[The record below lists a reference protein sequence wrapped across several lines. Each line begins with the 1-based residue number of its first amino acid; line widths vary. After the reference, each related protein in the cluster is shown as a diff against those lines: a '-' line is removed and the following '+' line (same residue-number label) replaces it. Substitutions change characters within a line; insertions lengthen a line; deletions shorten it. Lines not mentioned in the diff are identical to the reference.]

1 MFFASKKIVGIDIG
15 SSSIKLAELTV
26 NSGGAILENFAVVP
40 SPQQAITNGEIT
52 DSILVAESIRS
63 AFKENGFKNKKA
75 CVGLSG
81 TAVIIKKISIPRVEP
96 KRLREQVQYEA
107 AQYLPFDVSQV
118 TLEHHVLSFT
128 SSPENLDVLVVAAQ
142 NEYILNYISSI
153 NQAGLKCGIL
163 DVNSLALAN
172 IFELNYGKTS
182 EPVALFNFGSNI
194 TNFLVLFQGE
204 VIFSRDIPVGGFH
217 FTNEISKN
225 MGITFDEAETL
236 KISQSAEQKEVP
248 EETRTFMNI
257 ALDYVTEEIRNS
269 IDFYTATAQ
278 GHLITK
284 AYYTGGASLTVGLIQ
299 HLVDVLKLPFETFNP
314 AQNIRSGSKK
324 ITPLYL
330 QQITPFRS
338 IACGLGIR
346 LVGDNK

>member
-1 MFFASKKIVGIDIG
+1 MFFSSKKVVGVDIG

-26 NSGGAILENFAVVP
+26 SSGGATLDNFAVIP

-52 DSILVAESIRS
+52 DSVLVADTIRT
-63 AFKENGFKNKKA
+63 AFKENGFKNKSA

-81 TAVIIKKISIPRVEP
+81 TAVIIKKISMPRVEP
-96 KRLREQVQYEA
+96 KKLRDQIQYEA

-118 TLEHHVLSFT
+118 TIEHHVLSFT
-128 SSPENLDVLVVAAQ
+128 SSPENLDVLVIAAQ

-153 NQAGLKCGIL
+153 NQAGLKCSIL

-172 IFELNYGKTS
+172 IFEINYGKTS

-236 KISQSAEQKEVP
+236 KISQSVQQEVP

-284 AYYTGGASLTVGLIQ
+284 AYYTGGASQTAGLID
-299 HLVDVLKLPFETFNP
+299 HLVDVLKIPFEKFNP
-314 AQNIRSGSKK
+314 VQNIKSSGKK

-330 QQITPFRS
+330 QQIAPFS
-338 IACGLGIR
+338 AIACGLGIR
-346 LVGDNK
+346 AVGDK